1 MLKFIR
7 KSISQESSVF
17 LNLIRLVAC
26 ELVVI
31 GHFLTRYQPATAEA
45 SLRLGRTLG
54 GTAVLLFFALSGL
67 LISYSLYNKLDNPEY
82 RFRNYFVDRF
92 SRIYSGLLPAMLF
105 GTIIVVIIYV
115 TNYSY
120 FMQLCT
126 MQSTPSLLNFGM
138 TLGMLEQRFPVD
150 FFNSLLSAFG
160 LSNPIPDVTPYGFNG
175 ILWVLVI
182 EWWIYMVFGWIV
194 IGSLGLI
201 RKQKRSK
208 SNKTIFLV
216 VAALLSLLLIAM
228 YQQNSNFII
237 VWFVGALMMLVISNR
252 TVTSKLSSNFAVK
265 LLGILSLLSLASVMY
280 AMYVI
285 FALTGQY
292 YDLTF
297 GILLATC
304 ILLGVLLLNRARFKR
319 VSSLIL
325 NKHVVGLITLGA
337 GYSYIL
343 YLTHYPIVILFA
355 GLNLQGNRFLML
367 LPILLITNLT
377 AFSIAHF
384 TEKKHR
390 EIARTIRKWLRM
402 SQC

>member
-1 MLKFIR
+1 
-7 KSISQESSVF
+7 
-17 LNLIRLVAC
+17 LIRLVAC

-31 GHFLTRYQPATAEA
+31 GHFLTRYQPATVEA

-82 RFRNYFVDRF
+82 HFRNYFVDRF

-120 FMQLCT
+120 FMQLCS
-126 MQSTPSLLNFGM
+126 MQSMPSLFTFGM
-138 TLGMLEQRFPVD
+138 TLGMLERFPVN
-150 FFNSLLSAFG
+150 FFNSLLSVFG
-160 LSNPIPDVTPYGFNG
+160 LSFPFPDVTPYGFNG

-208 SNKTIFLV
+208 SYKVIFLV

-228 YQQNSNFII
+228 YQQNSSFII
-237 VWFVGALMMLVISNR
+237 VWFVGVLMMLAISSKTLN
-252 TVTSKLSSNFAVK
+252 TKLSSNPRTT
-265 LLGILSLLSLASVMY
+265 LLGILFILSLASAVY
-280 AMYVI
+280 GMYVT
-285 FALTGQY
+285 FAWTDQY
-292 YDLTF
+292 YDLKL
-297 GILLATC
+297 GILLSTC
-304 ILLGVLLLNRARFKR
+304 VFLGVLLLNEGGFKR
-319 VSSLIL
+319 VSKLIL
-325 NKHVVGLITLGA
+325 NKHIVSWITIGA
-337 GYSYIL
+337 GYSYTL
-343 YLTHYPIVILFA
+343 FLTHYPIIIFLN
-355 GLNLQGNRFLML
+355 GLNLTGNRFLMM

-377 AFSIAHF
+377 AFSLAHF
-384 TEKKHR
+384 TEKKHK
-390 EIARTIRKWLRM
+390 ELARTIKKWLRM

>member
-1 MLKFIR
+1 MLRFIK
-7 KSISQESSVF
+7 KSISQGSSVF

-67 LISYSLYNKLDNPEY
+67 LISYSLRNKLDNPEY

-120 FMQLCT
+120 FMQLCS
-126 MQSTPSLLNFGM
+126 MQSTPSLFTFGM
-138 TLGMLEQRFPVD
+138 TLGMLERFPVN
-150 FFNSLLSAFG
+150 FFNSLLSVFG
-160 LSNPIPDVTPYGFNG
+160 LSFPFPDVTPYGFNG

-182 EWWIYMVFGWIV
+182 EWWLYMVFGWIV

-201 RKQKRSK
+201 RKQKSGK
-208 SNKTIFLV
+208 SYQIIFLA

-228 YQQNSNFII
+228 YQQNSSFII
-237 VWFVGALMMLVISNR
+237 VWFVGVLMMLAISSKTLN
-252 TVTSKLSSNFAVK
+252 TKLSSNPRPT
-265 LLGILSLLSLASVMY
+265 LLVILFILSLASAVY
-280 AMYVI
+280 EMYVT
-285 FALTGQY
+285 FAWTDQY
-292 YDLTF
+292 YGLNL
-297 GILLATC
+297 GILLSAC
-304 ILLGVLLLNRARFKR
+304 VFLGVLLLNEGGFKR
-319 VSSLIL
+319 VSKLIL
-325 NKHVVGLITLGA
+325 NKNIVSWITIGA
-337 GYSYIL
+337 GYSYTL
-343 YLTHYPIVILFA
+343 YLTHYPIIIFLN
-355 GLNLQGNRFLML
+355 GLNLTGNRFLMM

-377 AFSIAHF
+377 AFALAHF
-384 TEKKHR
+384 TEKKHK
-390 EIARTIRKWLRM
+390 ELARTIKKWLHM